1 MSGRKTI
8 TIDTADYNRL
18 RDQAA
23 RATTLTEANNALN
36 RMNQSLT
43 NSMNQANNRINAL
56 NNNINSLNSQLRNVQ
71 NSSSKEI
78 NALRTQLQNTVRES
92 NRQLTQMAENN
103 RQEMIRLQGN
113 FQNALEQTRRE
124 NANAIAANNRR
135 IEATIAENNRRI
147 DATIAENNRQTNRRI
162 DAVQANVDNI
172 NNIIHSAQNDLNLLR
187 DMAVEFTNTA
197 QMLLNDSRKYRCE
210 LLLPGE
216 LARVQQQLNAA
227 LEQQKLPDVNAP
239 VAQLTSR
246 QAYESALE
254 FHERIIQAEQA
265 WILRHRAAKES
276 VAHAQGRIEASR
288 SVVHEDTK
296 IPVDVDHWSEGDLT
310 ELAADANELMGML
323 DEETDRLT
331 LRDLDQIRVTGQ
343 WLEHETVETTA
354 FALGAIEASQ
364 DRVCAA
370 QDVADMLSDTNSMTV
385 VDHGYQGNDM
395 RGAHRI
401 HLRNNVTGLS
411 LVLTQSRSQG
421 ANGKPGECFELEVS
435 DPGTSTVNDVHTI
448 TNEILNG
455 LRAAGYPVQSIQEVP
470 GYSDIRSGRKETE
483 DLTEWRTETVTRV
496 KPQHTTRP
504 GQRQQ
509 RN

>member
-8 TIDTADYNRL
+8 TMDTTDYNRL
-18 RDQAA
+18 RNQAA

-197 QMLLNDSRKYRCE
+197 QMLLNDSRKYRCD

-216 LARVQQQLNAA
+216 LKEVERMLADALKQQQLP
-227 LEQQKLPDVNAP
+227 LVNAP
-239 VAQLTSR
+239 VAQHAAE
-246 QAYESALE
+246 QAYESALA
-254 FHERIIQAEQA
+254 FHERIIQAEQE
-265 WILRHRAAKES
+265 WLLRHRAAKES

-288 SVVHEDTK
+288 SVIHEETK
-296 IPVDVDHWSEGDLT
+296 VPVDVDHWSEGDLS
-310 ELAADANELMGML
+310 ELSGTANELMDVL
-323 DEETDRLT
+323 DEETDQLT

-354 FALGAIEASQ
+354 FALGAIESSQ
-364 DRVCAA
+364 DRVDAA
-370 QDVADMLSDTNSMTV
+370 QDIADMLNDSNGMQV
-385 VDHGYQGNDM
+385 IDHGYQGDDM

-411 LVLTQSRSQG
+411 LVITQSRNQA
-421 ANGKPGECFELEVS
+421 ANGHPGECFEIEVS
-435 DPGTSTVNDVHTI
+435 DPGTSSANDVHQI
-448 TNEILNG
+448 TGEILDG
-455 LRAAGYPVQSIQEVP
+455 LRNAGYPVNSIQEVP
-470 GYSDIRSGRKETE
+470 GYSDIDSGRKEIE
-483 DLTEWRTETVTRV
+483 NLERWRKERV
-496 KPQHTTRP
+496 NRTKPQHTTRP
-504 GQRQQ
+504 GHRKA
-509 RN
+509 

>member
-18 RDQAA
+18 RAQAA

-36 RMNQSLT
+36 RINQSLT
-43 NSMNQANNRINAL
+43 NSMNQANSRINTL
-56 NNNINSLNSQLRNVQ
+56 NSNINSLNSQLHNAQV
-71 NSSSKEI
+71 SSSKEI

-113 FQNALEQTRRE
+113 FQNALDQTRRE
-124 NANAIAANNRR
+124 SANAIEANNRR

-147 DATIAENNRQTNRRI
+147 DTTIAENNRQTNRRI

-172 NNIIHSAQNDLNLLR
+172 NNIIRGAQNDLNLLR

-197 QMLLNDSRKYRCE
+197 QMLLNDSRKYRCD

-216 LARVQQQLNAA
+216 LKEVERMLADALKQQL
-227 LEQQKLPDVNAP
+227 LPLVNAP
-239 VAQLTSR
+239 VAQHAAE
-246 QAYESALE
+246 QAYESALA
-254 FHERIIQAEQA
+254 FHERIIQAEQE
-265 WILRHRAAKES
+265 WLLRHRAAKES

-288 SVVHEDTK
+288 SVIHEETK
-296 IPVDVDHWSEGDLT
+296 VPVDVDHWSEGDLS
-310 ELAADANELMGML
+310 ELSGTANELMDVL
-323 DEETDRLT
+323 DEETDQLT

-354 FALGAIEASQ
+354 FALGAIESSQ
-364 DRVCAA
+364 DRVDAA
-370 QDVADMLSDTNSMTV
+370 QDIADMLNDSNGMQV
-385 VDHGYQGNDM
+385 IDHGYQGDDM

-411 LVLTQSRSQG
+411 LVITQSRNQA
-421 ANGKPGECFELEVS
+421 ANGRPGECFEIEVS
-435 DPGTSTVNDVHTI
+435 DPGTSSANDVHQI
-448 TNEILNG
+448 TGEILDG
-455 LRAAGYPVQSIQEVP
+455 LRNAGYPVNSIQEVP
-470 GYSDIRSGRKETE
+470 GYSDIDSGRKEIE
-483 DLTEWRTETVTRV
+483 NLERWRKERV
-496 KPQHTTRP
+496 NRTKPQHTTRP
-504 GQRQQ
+504 GHRKA
-509 RN
+509 

>member
-1 MSGRKTI
+1 MSRRKTI

-197 QMLLNDSRKYRCE
+197 QMLLNDSRKYRCD

-216 LARVQQQLNAA
+216 LKEVERMLANALKQQQLP
-227 LEQQKLPDVNAP
+227 LVNAP
-239 VAQLTSR
+239 VAQHAAE
-246 QAYESALE
+246 QAYESALA

-265 WILRHRAAKES
+265 WLLRHRAAKES

-288 SVVHEDTK
+288 SVVHEGTT
-296 IPVDVDHWSEGDLT
+296 VDVDHWSEGDLS
-310 ELAADANELMGML
+310 ELTGTANELMDIL
-323 DEETDRLT
+323 DEDGDQLT
-331 LRDLDQIRVTGQ
+331 LSDLDQIRVTGQ

-354 FALGAIEASQ
+354 FALGAIESSQ
-364 DRVCAA
+364 DRVDAA
-370 QDVADMLSDTNSMTV
+370 QDIADMLRDINGMQV
-385 VDHGYQGNDM
+385 VAHGYQGDDM

-411 LVLTQSRSQG
+411 LVITQSRNQG
-421 ANGKPGECFELEVS
+421 QNGQPGECFEIEVS
-435 DPGTSTVNDVHTI
+435 DPGTSSVNDVHQI
-448 TNEILNG
+448 TNEILDV
-455 LRAAGYPVQSIQEVP
+455 LREAGYPVQSIQEVP
-470 GYSDIRSGRKETE
+470 GYSRIDSGRKETE
-483 DLTEWRTETVTRV
+483 DLQRWRQERVTRT
-496 KPQHTTRP
+496 KPRHTARP
-504 GQRQQ
+504 GQRKA
-509 RN
+509 